1 MVHTL
6 HSARIIEPIPY
17 TKGDGKTGTIPR
29 GPCLI
34 QQLDDRSF
42 DIVWGARGQSSAEL
56 RVEDVKAAADI
67 GNLVLLD

>member
-6 HSARIIEPIPY
+6 HSARIIEPIRY
-17 TKGDGKTGTIPR
+17 TKSNGKTAAIPV

-34 QQLDDRSF
+34 EQVDDRSF
-42 DIVWGARGQSSAEL
+42 DIVWGARGQSSTAL
-56 RVEDVKAAADI
+56 KVEDVKAAADI